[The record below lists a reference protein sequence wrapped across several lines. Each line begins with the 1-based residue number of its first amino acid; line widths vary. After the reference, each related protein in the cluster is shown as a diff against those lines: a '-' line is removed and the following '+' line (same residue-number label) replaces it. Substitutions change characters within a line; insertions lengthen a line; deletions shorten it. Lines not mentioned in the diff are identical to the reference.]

1 MSAAEEVAVSA
12 LLAEADRSTEKAVLV
27 MLGPVPAWVPPPVVG
42 RAWRAACSLW
52 ADGTSPE
59 EIRRLIDE
67 ELAGGGV
74 DGEQASR
81 PLPFVRTI
89 YELASFVYGVSLG
102 EREGLR
108 FLAGEQAETGQRFKQ
123 GRKPGTVGPIRKEVA
138 RLLKKCPGITTPA
151 IWKTIASNP
160 PKGWQA
166 FESAKMGKY
175 LEGPDMQNVGY
186 RRFQNICSEERKK
199 A

>member
-1 MSAAEEVAVSA
+1 MSAAEEAAIAA
-12 LLAEADRSTEKAVLV
+12 LLAEADRATDAAVLV

-67 ELAGGGV
+67 ELAGGV
-74 DGEQASR
+74 DGDEASR

-89 YELASFVYGVSLG
+89 NELASFVYGVSLG
-102 EREGLR
+102 EREGLC
-108 FLAGEQAETGQRFKQ
+108 FLAGEQAEIGQRFKQ
-123 GRKPGTVGPIRKEVA
+123 GRKAGTFGTIRKEVA
-138 RLLKKCPGITTPA
+138 KLLTKQPDMRTPA
-151 IWKTIASNP
+151 IWKAIASKP

-166 FESAKMGKY
+166 FDNHLGKY
-175 LEGPDMQNVGY
+175 LEGPGSDSMGY
-186 RRFQNICSEERKK
+186 RRFQNICSEVRKK
-199 A
+199 I